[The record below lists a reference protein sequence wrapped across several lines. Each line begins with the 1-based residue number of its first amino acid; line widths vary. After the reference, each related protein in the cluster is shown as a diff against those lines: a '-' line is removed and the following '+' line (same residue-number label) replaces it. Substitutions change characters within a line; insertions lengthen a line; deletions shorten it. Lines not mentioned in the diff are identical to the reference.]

1 MAPLYGRHKSMQ
13 GSKAVIKR
21 RKCCKCC
28 QELFTPDPRTKGK
41 QQYCSKPQ
49 CQTVRQ
55 RQNEK
60 DWRRRNPDCVEYQY
74 QQTRRWN
81 KARPDYSQKRRAD
94 DHELL
99 EHNRGQTRIRMQK
112 IREKHAFDKSKV
124 ILTQLVGSKVDKCYL
139 TRGGKGLYVCLTKAS
154 PLSKRG
160 SLGDNRNRFKRIT
173 NRLPRGRL
181 YDLSRALD

>member
-1 MAPLYGRHKSMQ
+1 MQ

-21 RKCCKCC
+21 RKHCKCC
-28 QELFTPDPRTKGK
+28 EELFTPDARTKGK

-81 KARPDYSQKRRAD
+81 KAHPDYSRKRRSKD
-94 DHELL
+94 SQLSTR
-99 EHNRGQTRIRMQK
+99 NCNQTCQRMRK
-112 IREKHAFDKSKV
+112 IRAKRAFDKSKV
-124 ILTQLVGSKVDKCYL
+124 ILMQVLGGKADKCYL

-154 PLSKRG
+154 PLSRRG
-160 SLGDNRNRFKRIT
+160 SLGDNRSRFKRIT

-181 YDLSRALD
+181 YDLSRALE